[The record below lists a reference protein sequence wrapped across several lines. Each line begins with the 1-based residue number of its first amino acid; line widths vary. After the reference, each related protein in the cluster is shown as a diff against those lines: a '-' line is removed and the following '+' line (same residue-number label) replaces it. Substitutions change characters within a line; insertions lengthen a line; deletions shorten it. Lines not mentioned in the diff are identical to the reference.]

1 MSDQSPPSDPADGP
15 RNGKPTAGSAAP
27 PSGGESLAQKA
38 FGAKP
43 AAPDPVRDHQA
54 DLADHFLACSRLG
67 RYLTVSDGSRFVIT
81 DDFRSS
87 PVLPEAAA
95 MASICSKDV
104 LVAQAALLP
113 LSETAQRMGPQ
124 TRERYERLFTL
135 IEHQALSDTVK
146 TSARSIREAAF
157 RAAEIRAIEAEL
169 GDTLSPA
176 RQRYREFLEVIRKLM
191 DRKVTAG
198 PFLDEF
204 RDFTQAVAG
213 KLDFGIYSFC
223 LDRLFGSLRVPLKVK
238 KLLILELLT
247 YPPLIRRELLTNI
260 LAFPGQAREL
270 IEFVKYMVQTE
281 LGNNAAIEIELL
293 EAFKMQRLT
302 MTEIEG
308 SLMAGAAAGA

>member
-1 MSDQSPPSDPADGP
+1 MSDQSAPPDPAKGP
-15 RNGKPTAGSAAP
+15 ANGKPATGNVAP
-27 PSGGESLAQKA
+27 PLGGESLAQKA
-38 FGAKP
+38 FGVARTS
-43 AAPDPVRDHQA
+43 PDPVRDHQA
-54 DLADHFLACSRLG
+54 DLANHFLACSRLG

-81 DDFRSS
+81 DDFRSV

-95 MASICSKDV
+95 MASICSKDA

-113 LSETAQRMGPQ
+113 LSETAQRMAPRQ
-124 TRERYERLFTL
+124 KERYERLFTL

-146 TSARSIREAAF
+146 NSAKAIREAAF

-169 GDTLSPA
+169 GETLSPA
-176 RQRYREFLEVIRKLM
+176 RKRYRDFLDVIKKLM

-204 RDFTQAVAG
+204 REFTQKVAG

-223 LDRLFGSLRVPLKVK
+223 LDRLFGSLRVPVKVK
-238 KLLILELLT
+238 KLLILEVLT
-247 YPPLIRRELLTNI
+247 FPPLIRRELLTNI

-270 IEFVKYMVQTE
+270 IDFVKYMVQTE

-293 EAFKMQRLT
+293 EAFKMRRLT

-308 SLMAGAAAGA
+308 SLMGTAAG